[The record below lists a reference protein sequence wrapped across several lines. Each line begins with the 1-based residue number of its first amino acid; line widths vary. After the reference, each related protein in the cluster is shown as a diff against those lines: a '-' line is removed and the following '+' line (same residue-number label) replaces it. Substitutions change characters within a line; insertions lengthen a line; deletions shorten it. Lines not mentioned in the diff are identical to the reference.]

1 MTDEAPRED
10 PNRRTVLRGA
20 ALLGAGLPLL
30 AACTGADPGSGGS
43 SSSGGSASAGSGSSG
58 SNGSGGS
65 GSGGSGS
72 GTTVAKSD
80 VPVGGGKILAQDQ
93 VVVVQ
98 PTKGEFKAFSAI
110 CTHQGCTVDTIQGGQ
125 IICPCHGSH
134 FSIKNGANTA
144 GPLGSP
150 AGSVQPLAAKKVT
163 VKGSQL
169 SIS

>member
-20 ALLGAGLPLL
+20 AVLGAGLPLL

-43 SSSGGSASAGSGSSG
+43 GSSSSGGSAGSGSS
-58 SNGSGGS
+58 GSGGS
-65 GSGGSGS
+65 GSGGSG
-72 GTTVAKSD
+72 GTTIAKTD
-80 VPVGGGKILAQDQ
+80 VPVGGGKILTQDQ

-98 PTKGEFKAFSAI
+98 PTKGEFKAYSAI
-110 CTHQGCTVDTIQGGQ
+110 CTHQGCTVGEISGGQ

-134 FSIKNGANTA
+134 FSIKTGANTA
-144 GPLGSP
+144 GPLGGP
-150 AGSVQPLAAKKVT
+150 AGSVQPLAKKQVT
-163 VKGSQL
+163 VKGNQL